1 MTEHTTALPQA
12 RSRRPIRQNEP
23 QPSEVADSYDAAEE
37 ETSPKRNWWK
47 LAALW
52 SMPAWL
58 ISLLFHVFGLTA
70 LVVATISPPSLPE
83 TLSLSAT
90 SDEPIEELE
99 EMVVE
104 FEPEVEPEL
113 EVEMS
118 APQMMSESFELTALT
133 PDAAMMSEAIS
144 VDSLM
149 PSKPADFAGMDPN
162 GLMADL
168 DGLGDEVGKMAR
180 FFGTKAKG
188 QRICFVVDNSASM
201 TSGRME
207 TALVEL
213 DKAIDSLSAKQKF
226 YIVFYSDTAYPL
238 FYPTPATDMINA
250 NDKNKKLVREWL
262 GTVQMCWRTDGRDAI
277 TLALNLKP
285 DLVYILGDG
294 AFTDKADIE
303 LAKTSL
309 KGITIHTMGMQVKK
323 QDRDKFAAIAEAHA
337 GSYKDV
343 GITDEGK
350 QLMKMNGPIPRN
362 KERNGIWGIKLK

>member
-1 MTEHTTALPQA
+1 MTEPTTASPQA
-12 RSRRPIRQNEP
+12 RTRRPTKQAEP
-23 QPSEVADSYDAAEE
+23 QPSDASSDAGEE
-37 ETSPKRNWWK
+37 MSSKRNWLK

-58 ISLLFHVFGLTA
+58 VSLLFHFLGLTA
-70 LVVATISPPSLPE
+70 LVVATINPPPLPQ
-83 TLSLSAT
+83 TLNLLAA

-99 EMVVE
+99 DMVVE
-104 FEPEVEPEL
+104 FEPEFETEM
-113 EVEMS
+113 EVEME
-118 APQMMSESFELTALT
+118 APDMLSESFELTALT
-133 PDAAMMSEAIS
+133 PDAAMMSESIS
-144 VDSLM
+144 VEALM

-168 DGLGDEVGKMAR
+168 DGMGAEVGQMAK

-213 DKAIDSLSAKQKF
+213 DKAIDSLSPKQKF

-238 FYPTPATDMINA
+238 FYPSSATEMLNA
-250 NDKNKKLVREWL
+250 NDKNKKLVRDWL
-262 GTVQMCWRTDGRDAI
+262 STVQMCWRTDGRDAI
-277 TLALNLKP
+277 GLALNLKP

-303 LAKTSL
+303 LANTPL

-323 QDRDKFAAIAEAHA
+323 QDRDKFAAIAEAH
-337 GSYKDV
+337 GGTYKDV

-362 KERNGIWGIKLK
+362 QKRNGIWGIKLK

>member
-1 MTEHTTALPQA
+1 MTEHTSASPQA
-12 RSRRPIRQNEP
+12 RPRRPVP
-23 QPSEVADSYDAAEE
+23 QSSDVADAADTHEE
-37 ETSPKRNWWK
+37 EVQPKRNWWK

-58 ISLLFHVFGLTA
+58 VSLLFHFFGLTA
-70 LVVATISPPSLPE
+70 LVIATISPPPLPQ
-83 TLSLSAT
+83 TLNLLAA
-90 SDEPIEELE
+90 SDESVEELE
-99 EMVVE
+99 EMIEFEPE
-104 FEPEVEPEL
+104 FEPEVE

-118 APQMMSESFELTALT
+118 APQMLSESFELTALT
-133 PDAAMMSEAIS
+133 PDAMMMTEAVS
-144 VDSLM
+144 VEELM

-207 TALVEL
+207 TALIEL
-213 DKAIDSLSAKQKF
+213 DKAIDSLTAKQKF
-226 YIVFYSDTAYPL
+226 YIIFYSDTAYPL
-238 FYPTPATDMINA
+238 FYPSPATEMLNA

-262 GTVQMCWRTDGRDAI
+262 STVQMCWRTDGRDAI
-277 TLALNLKP
+277 TLALNMQP
-285 DLVYILGDG
+285 DLMYILGDG

-303 LAKTSL
+303 LANTML
-309 KGITIHTMGMQVKK
+309 KGITIHTMGMQVKQ
-323 QDRDKFAAIAEAHA
+323 QDRAKFAAIAEAH
-337 GSYKDV
+337 GGTYKDV

>member
-1 MTEHTTALPQA
+1 MTEPTAASPQA
-12 RSRRPIRQNEP
+12 RPRRPIQQSDP
-23 QPSEVADSYDAAEE
+23 QSADAAEASGE
-37 ETSPKRNWWK
+37 EAPRTRSWLK

-58 ISLLFHVFGLTA
+58 ISLIFHFFGLTA
-70 LVVATISPPSLPE
+70 LVVATINPPPLPE
-83 TLSLSAT
+83 TLNLLAA

-104 FEPEVEPEL
+104 FEPEFETEV
-113 EVEMS
+113 EVEME
-118 APQMMSESFELTALT
+118 APDMLTESFELTALT
-133 PDAAMMSEAIS
+133 PDAAMMSESIS
-144 VDSLM
+144 VESLM

-168 DGLGDEVGKMAR
+168 DGLGAEVGKMAK

-213 DKAIDSLSAKQKF
+213 DKAIDSLTAKQKF

-238 FYPTPATDMINA
+238 FYPTPATEMVNA
-250 NDKNKKLVREWL
+250 NDKNKKLVRDWL
-262 GTVQMCWRTDGRDAI
+262 STVQMCWRTDGRDAI
-277 TLALNLKP
+277 TLALNMKP

-303 LAKTSL
+303 LANTQL

-323 QDRDKFAAIAEAHA
+323 SDRDKFAAIAEAH
-337 GSYKDV
+337 GGTYKDV

-350 QLMKMNGPIPRN
+350 QLMKMNGPIARN
-362 KERNGIWGIKLK
+362 QKRNGIWGIKLK

>member
-1 MTEHTTALPQA
+1 MTEPTTATPQA
-12 RSRRPIRQNEP
+12 RSRRPVPQSEP
-23 QPSEVADSYDAAEE
+23 QPADVADAHDAAEADA
-37 ETSPKRNWWK
+37 SPKRNWWK

-58 ISLLFHVFGLTA
+58 VSLLFHFFGLTA
-70 LVVATISPPSLPE
+70 LVVATISPPPLPE
-83 TLSLSAT
+83 TLNLVSA
-90 SDEPIEELE
+90 SEEPLEELE

-104 FEPEVEPEL
+104 FEPEIEPEM
-113 EVEMS
+113 EVEME
-118 APQMMSESFELTALT
+118 APQMLSESFELTALT

-144 VDSLM
+144 VETLM

-238 FYPTPATDMINA
+238 FYPTPATEMLNA
-250 NDKNKKLVREWL
+250 NDKNKKLVRSWL
-262 GTVQMCWRTDGRDAI
+262 STVQMCWRTDGRDAI
-277 TLALNLKP
+277 ALALNMNP

-303 LAKTSL
+303 LANTSL
-309 KGITIHTMGMQVKK
+309 KGITIHTMGMQVKP
-323 QDRDKFAAIAEAHA
+323 QDRAKFAAIAEAH
-337 GSYKDV
+337 GGTYKDV
-343 GITDEGK
+343 GITEEGK

-362 KERNGIWGIKLK
+362 KQRNGIWGIKLK

>member
-1 MTEHTTALPQA
+1 MSEHSTASPQA
-12 RSRRPIRQNEP
+12 HPRRPIQQAQP
-23 QPSEVADSYDAAEE
+23 QSADVADASDATGE
-37 ETSPKRNWWK
+37 ETAPKRNWWK

-58 ISLLFHVFGLTA
+58 VSLLFHFLGLTA
-70 LVVATISPPSLPE
+70 LVVATINPPPLPE
-83 TLSLSAT
+83 TLNLLAA
-90 SDEPIEELE
+90 SDEPLEELE

-104 FEPEVEPEL
+104 FEPEIEPEM
-113 EVEMS
+113 EVEME
-118 APQMMSESFELTALT
+118 APDMLSESFELTALT
-133 PDAAMMSEAIS
+133 PDAAMMSESIS
-144 VDSLM
+144 VESLM

-168 DGLGDEVGKMAR
+168 DGMGAEVGKMAK
-180 FFGTKAKG
+180 FFGTKAEG

-238 FYPTPATDMINA
+238 FYPTPAMEMVNA
-250 NDKNKKLVREWL
+250 NDKNKKLVRDWL
-262 GTVQMCWRTDGRDAI
+262 STVQMCWRTDGRDAI

-285 DLVYILGDG
+285 DLIYILGDG

-303 LAKTSL
+303 LANTSL

-323 QDRDKFAAIAEAHA
+323 QDRDKFAAIAQAH
-337 GSYKDV
+337 GGTYKDV

-362 KERNGIWGIKLK
+362 QKRNGIWGIKLK